1 MIVVRLVRRRDFNTI
16 RLPQNQPPRDLQSE
30 PMGKPTGFKEF
41 TRETPKK
48 RPAEL
53 RVLDWD
59 EIYLDFPEDKLKKQ
73 GARCMDC
80 GVPFCNSGCPL
91 GNLIP
96 DWNDLVYRGRWREAI
111 EALSK
116 TNNFPEWT
124 GRICPAPCE
133 EACVLSINDKPVA
146 IKTIEQS
153 ISDKAWSEGWIKPC
167 IPAVRTGKK
176 VAVIGSGPAGLAA
189 AEQLNKA
196 GHWVTVYERAERPGG
211 LLLYGIP
218 DFKMDK
224 RTVARRIALMEESQI
239 KFVCKADVGK
249 TVTAEQL
256 RREFDAIVLAT
267 GATKARDLSVPGR
280 ELSGIHVAMN
290 YLPQPTQENLGDA
303 IFAEQKIDAK
313 GKHVVIIGA
322 GDTAADCL
330 GTAHR
335 QKAAS
340 VTQLNIYPKP
350 PEERDE
356 HSAPWPYW
364 PNVYRVSPAHE
375 EGGRREWSV
384 LTKGFAGENGV
395 VKTIKLAR
403 QEVAEVRQGKQI
415 MREIPGTDFEL
426 PCDLCLLAIGFSGPE
441 PDGILAQFGCDTDP
455 RGNVVVDESYATSV
469 PGVYATGDCRRGQSL
484 VVWAISEGRCAA
496 AGVDELLMGR
506 TDLPTL
512 KLF

>member
-1 MIVVRLVRRRDFNTI
+1 
-16 RLPQNQPPRDLQSE
+16 
-30 PMGKPTGFKEF
+30 MGKPTGFKEF

-59 EIYLDFPEDKLKKQ
+59 EIYLEFPEDKLKKQ

-80 GVPFCNSGCPL
+80 GVPFCNNGCPL

-96 DWNDLVYRGRWREAI
+96 DWNDLVYRGKWREAF

-146 IKTIEQS
+146 IKTIEQA
-153 ISDKAWSEGWIKPC
+153 ISDRAWAEGWAQTCLPKT
-167 IPAVRTGKK
+167 RTGKK

-196 GHWVTVYERAERPGG
+196 GHAVTVYERAERPGG

-224 RTVARRIALMEESQI
+224 RTVHRRIDQMKACGIE
-239 KFVCKADVGK
+239 FVCNADVG
-249 TVTAEQL
+249 TTITADQL
-256 RREFDAIVLAT
+256 RQTFDAIILAT
-267 GATKARDLSVPGR
+267 GATKARDLPIPGR
-280 ELSGIHVAMN
+280 DLTGIHVAMN
-290 YLPQPTQENLGDA
+290 YLPQPTVELLGDQ

-313 GKHVVIIGA
+313 DKHVVIVGA

-335 QKAAS
+335 QRAAS

-350 PEERDE
+350 PDERDE
-356 HSAPWPYW
+356 QTAPWPYW

-375 EGGRREWSV
+375 EGGQREWSV
-384 LTKGFAGENGV
+384 LTKAFRGENGRV
-395 VKTIKLAR
+395 THIKLAR
-403 QEVAEVRQGKQI
+403 QEVAEVRGGKQI
-415 MREIPGTDFEL
+415 MREIPGSDFEI

-441 PDGILAQFGCDTDP
+441 PEGVIAQFGLKTDD
-455 RGNVVVDESYATSV
+455 RGNVVVDQDYATSV

-484 VVWAISEGRCAA
+484 VVWAISEGRSCA
-496 AGVDELLMGR
+496 AGVDEALMGR
-506 TDLPTL
+506 SDLPKL

>member
-1 MIVVRLVRRRDFNTI
+1 
-16 RLPQNQPPRDLQSE
+16 
-30 PMGKPTGFKEF
+30 MGKPTGFKEF

-59 EIYLDFPEDKLKKQ
+59 EIYLDMGEDKLKKQ

-80 GVPFCNSGCPL
+80 GVPFCNNGCPL

-96 DWNDLVYRGRWREAI
+96 DWNDLVYRGKWREAF

-146 IKTIEQS
+146 IKTIEQA
-153 ISDKAWSEGWIKPC
+153 ISDKAWQEGWAQACPPKT
-167 IPAVRTGKK
+167 RTNKK

-196 GHWVTVYERAERPGG
+196 GHSVTVYERAERPGG

-224 RTVARRIALMEESQI
+224 RTVHRRIDQMKACGIE
-239 KFVCKADVGK
+239 FVCKAEVGK
-249 TVTAEQL
+249 TITAEQL
-256 RREFDAIVLAT
+256 RQKFDAVILAT
-267 GATKARDLSVPGR
+267 GATKARDLPIPGR
-280 ELSGIHVAMN
+280 DLAGIHVAMN
-290 YLPQPTQENLGDA
+290 YLPQPTVELLGDQ
-303 IFAEQKIDAK
+303 IFAEQKIDAA
-313 GKHVVIIGA
+313 GKHVVIVGA

-350 PEERDE
+350 PDERDE
-356 HSAPWPYW
+356 HTAPWPYW

-375 EGGRREWSV
+375 EGGQREWSV
-384 LTKGFAGENGV
+384 LTKAFRGENGRV
-395 VKTIKLAR
+395 THIRLAR
-403 QEVAEVRQGKQI
+403 QEVAEVRNGKQI
-415 MREIPGTDFEL
+415 MREIPGTDFEI

-441 PDGILAQFGCDTDP
+441 PEGIIAQFGLATDP
-455 RGNVVVDESYATSV
+455 RGNVVVDQDYATSV

-484 VVWAISEGRCAA
+484 VVWAISEGRSCA
-496 AGVDELLMGR
+496 AGVDEALMGK
-506 TDLPTL
+506 TDLPKL

>member
-1 MIVVRLVRRRDFNTI
+1 
-16 RLPQNQPPRDLQSE
+16 
-30 PMGKPTGFKEF
+30 MGKPTGFKEF
-41 TRETPKK
+41 PRETPKK

-53 RVLDWD
+53 RVLDWN
-59 EIYLDFPEDKLKKQ
+59 EIYLDFPEDKLRKQ

-80 GVPFCNSGCPL
+80 GIPFCNNGCPL

-96 DWNDLVYRGRWREAI
+96 DWNDLVYRGKWREAI
-111 EALSK
+111 ESLSK

-133 EACVLSINDKPVA
+133 EACVLAINDKSVA
-146 IKTIEQS
+146 IKTIEQA
-153 ISDKAWSEGWIKPC
+153 ISDRAWSEGWIKPC
-167 IPAVRTGKK
+167 IPAIRTGKK
-176 VAVIGSGPAGLAA
+176 IAVIGSGPAGLAA

-196 GHWVTVYERAERPGG
+196 GHWATVYERAERPGG

-224 RTVARRIALMEESQI
+224 RTVHRRIELMKESGI
-239 KFVCKADVGK
+239 KFVCNADVGR
-249 TVTAEQL
+249 TITADQL
-256 RREFDAIVLAT
+256 RREYDAIILAT
-267 GATKARDLSVPGR
+267 GATKARDLPIPGR
-280 ELSGIHVAMN
+280 DLAGIYAAMD
-290 YLPQPTQENLGDA
+290 YLPQPTQENLGDR
-303 IFAEQKIDAK
+303 IFEAQKIDAAD
-313 GKHVVIIGA
+313 KHVVIVGA

-335 QKAAS
+335 QKAKS

-375 EGGRREWSV
+375 EGGQREWSV
-384 LTKGFAGENGV
+384 LTKAFKGENGQV
-395 VKTIKLAR
+395 NTLVCAR
-403 QEVAEVRQGKQI
+403 QEVAEIRNGKQI
-415 MREIPGTDFEL
+415 MREVPGSDFEL
-426 PCDLCLLAIGFSGPE
+426 PCDLCLIAIGFSGPE
-441 PDGILAQFGCDTDP
+441 PEGIISQLNLTTDN
-455 RGNVVVDESYATSV
+455 RGAVTVDDNYETSV

-484 VVWAISEGRCAA
+484 VVWAISEGRSAA
-496 AGVDELLMGR
+496 ACVDEALMGKS
-506 TDLPTL
+506 DLPKL

>member
-1 MIVVRLVRRRDFNTI
+1 
-16 RLPQNQPPRDLQSE
+16 
-30 PMGKPTGFKEF
+30 MGKPTGFKEF

-53 RVLDWD
+53 RVLDWN
-59 EIYLDFPEDKLKKQ
+59 EIYIDFPEDKLRKQ

-80 GVPFCNSGCPL
+80 GVPFCNNGCPL

-96 DWNDLVYRGRWREAI
+96 DWNDLVYRGRWKEAY
-111 EALSK
+111 EALLK

-133 EACVLSINDKPVA
+133 EACVLSINDKPVT

-153 ISDKAWSEGWIKPC
+153 ISDRAWKEGWIKPQ
-167 IPAVRTGKK
+167 IPTHRTGKK

-196 GHWVTVYERAERPGG
+196 GHWATVYERAERPGG

-224 RTVARRIALMEESQI
+224 RTVHRRIQLMEEAGI
-239 KFVCKADVGK
+239 KFVCKADIGNTISVD
-249 TVTAEQL
+249 QL
-256 RREFDAIVLAT
+256 RREYDAIILAT
-267 GATKARDLSVPGR
+267 GATRARDLSVPGR
-280 ELSGIHVAMN
+280 ELDGVHVAMN
-290 YLPQPTQENLGDA
+290 YLPQPTQEALGDA
-303 IFAEQKIDAK
+303 IFAEQKIDAFD
-313 GKHVVIIGA
+313 KHVVIIGA

-330 GTAHR
+330 GTANR
-335 QKAAS
+335 QKAKS

-356 HSAPWPYW
+356 NTAPWPYW
-364 PNVYRVSPAHE
+364 PNVFRTSPAHE
-375 EGGRREWSV
+375 EGGVREWAV
-384 LTKGFAGENGV
+384 LTKGFKGENG
-395 VKTIKLAR
+395 KMTTIVCAR
-403 QEVAEVRQGKQI
+403 QEVAEIRGGRQI
-415 MREIPGTDFEL
+415 MREIPGTEFEL
-426 PCDLCLLAIGFSGPE
+426 PCDLCLIAIGFSGPE
-441 PDGILAQFGCDTDP
+441 AGGLIDQLGLGLDA
-455 RGNVVVDESYATSV
+455 RGNIVVDEHYATSV

-496 AGVDELLMGR
+496 AGVDEFLMGKS
-506 TDLPTL
+506 DLPTL

>member
-1 MIVVRLVRRRDFNTI
+1 
-16 RLPQNQPPRDLQSE
+16 
-30 PMGKPTGFKEF
+30 MGKPTGFKEF

-48 RPAEL
+48 RPVDL

-59 EIYLDFPEDKLKKQ
+59 EIYLQLPEEKLRKQ

-80 GVPFCNSGCPL
+80 GVPFCNNGCPL

-96 DWNDLVYRGRWREAI
+96 DWNDLVYRGKWREAH
-111 EALSK
+111 EALGK

-133 EACVLSINDKPVA
+133 EACVLAINDKAVT

-153 ISDKAWSEGWIKPC
+153 ISDRAWSEGWVKP
-167 IPAVRTGKK
+167 IVPPFRTGKR
-176 VAVIGSGPAGLAA
+176 VAIIGSGPAGLAA

-196 GHWVTVYERAERPGG
+196 GHWATIYERDERPGG

-224 RTVARRIALMEESQI
+224 RTVHRRVQLMKDSGIE
-239 KFVCKADVGK
+239 FVCKADVGR
-249 TVTAEQL
+249 TITADEL
-256 RREFDAIVLAT
+256 RKKYDAIILAT
-267 GATKARDLSVPGR
+267 GATKARDLQAPGR
-280 ELSGIHVAMN
+280 ELAGIHLAMT
-290 YLPQPTQENLGDA
+290 YLPQPTQANLGDA
-303 IFAEQKIDAK
+303 IFAEQKIDAA
-313 GKHVVIIGA
+313 GKNVVIIGA

-335 QKAAS
+335 QKAKS

-356 HSAPWPYW
+356 EHTPWPYW
-364 PNVYRVSPAHE
+364 PNVYRTSPAHE
-375 EGGRREWSV
+375 EGGTREWAV
-384 LTKGFAGENGV
+384 LTKRFEGQDG
-395 VKTIKLAR
+395 KLAKIVCAR
-403 QEVAEVRQGKQI
+403 QEVAEVRNGKQV
-415 MREIPGTDFEL
+415 MREVPDSEFEIPCE
-426 PCDLCLLAIGFSGPE
+426 LCLIAIGFSGPE
-441 PDGILAQFGCDTDP
+441 EGGIVQQLGLTLDA
-455 RGNVVVDESYATSV
+455 RGSIVVGQDYQTNV

-496 AGVDELLMGR
+496 AGVDAFLMG
-506 TDLPTL
+506 TSDLPTL

>member
-1 MIVVRLVRRRDFNTI
+1 
-16 RLPQNQPPRDLQSE
+16 
-30 PMGKPTGFKEF
+30 MGKPTGFKEF

-48 RPAEL
+48 RPVEL
-53 RVLDWD
+53 RILDWD
-59 EIYLDFPEDKLKKQ
+59 EIYLEFPEDKLKKQ

-80 GVPFCNSGCPL
+80 GVPFCNNGCPL

-96 DWNDLVYRGRWREAI
+96 DWNDLVYRGRWREAM
-111 EALSK
+111 ESLSK

-153 ISDKAWSEGWIKPC
+153 ISDRAWKEGWVKPC
-167 IPAVRTGKK
+167 IPKIRTGKK

-224 RTVARRIALMEESQI
+224 RTVHRRIKLMEESGI
-239 KFVCKADVGK
+239 AFKCNADVGK
-249 TVTAEQL
+249 TITAGDL
-256 RREFDAIVLAT
+256 RKEFDAIILAT
-267 GATKARDLSVPGR
+267 GATRPRDVPVEGR
-280 ELSGIHVAMN
+280 EHAGIHLAMS
-290 YLPQPTQENLGDA
+290 YLPQQTQENLGDQ
-303 IFAEQKIDAK
+303 IFAEQKINAS

-335 QKAAS
+335 QQAAS

-350 PEERDE
+350 PDERDGNT
-356 HSAPWPYW
+356 APWPYW
-364 PNVYRVSPAHE
+364 PNIHRTSPAHE
-375 EGGRREWSV
+375 EGGVREYAV
-384 LTKGFAGENGV
+384 LTKRFEGANGQV
-395 VKTIKLAR
+395 TKLICAR
-403 QEVAEVRQGKQI
+403 QEVVEYRQGKAI
-415 MREIPGTDFEL
+415 MREVPGSEFEL
-426 PCDLCLLAIGFSGPE
+426 KCDLCLIAIGFSGPE
-441 PDGILAQFGCDTDP
+441 PDGIIEQLGLETDN
-455 RGNVVVDESYATSV
+455 RGNLVVDQSYQTTV

-496 AGVDELLMGR
+496 AGVDEFLMGT
-506 TDLPTL
+506 TDLPKL

>member
-1 MIVVRLVRRRDFNTI
+1 
-16 RLPQNQPPRDLQSE
+16 
-30 PMGKPTGFKEF
+30 MGKPTGFKEF
-41 TRETPKK
+41 PRETPKK
-48 RPAEL
+48 RPVEL

-59 EIYLDFPEDKLKKQ
+59 EIYLEFPEEKLKKQ

-80 GVPFCNSGCPL
+80 GVPFCNNGCPL

-96 DWNDLVYRGRWREAI
+96 DWNDFVYRGKWREALD
-111 EALSK
+111 ALLK

-153 ISDKAWSEGWIKPC
+153 ISDRGWINGWIKPI
-167 IPAVRTGKK
+167 IPSSRTGKK

-224 RTVARRIALMEESQI
+224 KTVHRRIKLMEDSQI
-239 KFVCKADVGK
+239 KFICKADVGQ
-249 TVTAEQL
+249 TISAADL
-256 RREFDAIVLAT
+256 RTQYDAIILAT
-267 GATKARDLSVPGR
+267 GATRARDLPIPGR
-280 ELSGIHVAMN
+280 ELSGIHLAMN
-290 YLPQPTQENLGDA
+290 YLPLPTQKNLGDE
-303 IFAEQKIDAK
+303 IFEENDLHAE

-340 VTQLNIYPKP
+340 VTQLNIYPQP
-350 PEERDE
+350 PESRDHTVAPLAVLAE
-356 HSAPWPYW
+356 HPSH
-364 PNVYRVSPAHE
+364 V
-375 EGGRREWSV
+375 
-384 LTKGFAGENGV
+384 AG
-395 VKTIKLAR
+395 
-403 QEVAEVRQGKQI
+403 
-415 MREIPGTDFEL
+415 P
-426 PCDLCLLAIGFSGPE
+426 
-441 PDGILAQFGCDTDP
+441 
-455 RGNVVVDESYATSV
+455 
-469 PGVYATGDCRRGQSL
+469 RRGRKPRVRRPHQALRRRGRQSEDTRL
-484 VVWAISEGRCAA
+484 RPPGSGRGPQRQADHA
-496 AGVDELLMGR
+496 
-506 TDLPTL
+506 
-512 KLF
+512 

>member
-1 MIVVRLVRRRDFNTI
+1 
-16 RLPQNQPPRDLQSE
+16 
-30 PMGKPTGFKEF
+30 MGKPTGFKEF
-41 TRETPKK
+41 PRETPRK
-48 RPAEL
+48 RPVEL
-53 RVLDWD
+53 RVLDWN
-59 EIYLDFPEDKLKKQ
+59 EIYLELPEDKLRKQ

-133 EACVLSINDKPVA
+133 EACVLSINDKPVT
-146 IKTIEQS
+146 IKTIEQA
-153 ISDKAWSEGWIKPC
+153 ISDRAWKEGWIKPYT
-167 IPAVRTGKK
+167 PTQRTGKK

-196 GHWVTVYERAERPGG
+196 GHSVTVYERAERPGG

-224 RTVARRIALMEESQI
+224 RTVHRRIAYMEACGI
-239 KFVCKADVGK
+239 LFICNADVG
-249 TVTAEQL
+249 TTIAAQDL
-256 RREFDAIVLAT
+256 RNQFDAIILAT
-267 GATKARDLSVPGR
+267 GATKARDLPIPNR
-280 ELSGIHVAMN
+280 DLDGIHLAMN
-290 YLPQPTQENLGDA
+290 YLPLPTQKNLGDE
-303 IFAEQKIDAK
+303 IFEHHHIDAASK
-313 GKHVVIIGA
+313 DVVIIGA

-335 QKAAS
+335 QKARS

-350 PEERDE
+350 PDERDE
-356 HSAPWPYW
+356 NTAPWPYW
-364 PNVYRVSPAHE
+364 PNVFRSSPAHE
-375 EGGRREWSV
+375 EGGVREWSV
-384 LTKGFAGENGV
+384 LTKSFQGESG
-395 VKTIKLAR
+395 KLTKILCAR
-403 QEVAEVRQGKQI
+403 QEVAEYRGTKAI
-415 MREIPGTDFEL
+415 MREIPDSDFEI
-426 PCDLCLLAIGFSGPE
+426 PCDLCLIAIGFSGPE
-441 PDGILAQFGCDTDP
+441 AGGIVDQFGLELDT
-455 RGNVVVDESYATSV
+455 RGGLVVDDNYQTRV

-496 AGVDELLMGR
+496 AGVDEFLIGR
-506 TDLPTL
+506 TDLPKL

>member
-1 MIVVRLVRRRDFNTI
+1 
-16 RLPQNQPPRDLQSE
+16 
-30 PMGKPTGFKEF
+30 MGKPTGFKEF
-41 TRETPKK
+41 TRETAKK
-48 RPAEL
+48 RPVEL
-53 RVLDWD
+53 RILDWE
-59 EIYLDFPEDKLKKQ
+59 EIYLQLPEDKLRKQ

-80 GVPFCNSGCPL
+80 GVPFCNNGCPL

-96 DWNDLVYRGRWREAI
+96 DWNDLVYRGRWKEAYD
-111 EALSK
+111 ALAK

-133 EACVLSINDKPVA
+133 EACVLTINDKSVA

-153 ISDKAWSEGWIKPC
+153 ISDRAWKEGWVKPTT
-167 IPAVRTGKK
+167 PTHRTGKK

-196 GHWVTVYERAERPGG
+196 GHTVTVYERAERAGG

-224 RTVARRIALMEESQI
+224 RTVHRRIKLMQESGI
-239 KFVCKADVGK
+239 TFTCSADVG
-249 TVTAEQL
+249 TTITAKHL
-256 RREFDAIVLAT
+256 TSEFDAIVLAT
-267 GATKARDLSVPGR
+267 GATRARDLPIPGR
-280 ELSGIHVAMN
+280 DLSGIHVAMN

-303 IFAEQKIDAK
+303 IFNEQKIDAHN
-313 GKHVVIIGA
+313 KHVIIVGA

-340 VTQLNIYPKP
+340 ITQLNLYPMP
-350 PEERDE
+350 PQERDE
-356 HSAPWPYW
+356 NSAPWPAW
-364 PNVYRVSPAHE
+364 PNLYRVSPAHE
-375 EGGRREWSV
+375 EGGRREWNV
-384 LTKGFAGENGV
+384 LTKRFVAGDGDQSGV
-395 VKTIKLAR
+395 VKKIICAR
-403 QEVAEVRQGKQI
+403 QEVVEYRNGKAV
-415 MREIPGTDFEL
+415 MREIPNTEFEL
-426 PCDLCLLAIGFSGPE
+426 PCDLCLIAIGFSGPE
-441 PDGILAQFGCDTDP
+441 TGGIVDQLGLQLDT
-455 RGNVVVDESYATSV
+455 RGNVMVDDTYATTI

-496 AGVDELLMGR
+496 AGVDEFLMGR
-506 TDLPTL
+506 TDLPKL

>member
-1 MIVVRLVRRRDFNTI
+1 
-16 RLPQNQPPRDLQSE
+16 
-30 PMGKPTGFKEF
+30 MGKPTGFKEF

-59 EIYLDFPEDKLKKQ
+59 EIYLEFPEDKLRKQ

-80 GVPFCNSGCPL
+80 GVPFCNNGCPL

-96 DWNDLVYRGRWREAI
+96 DWNDLVYRGKWREAF

-124 GRICPAPCE
+124 GRVCPAPCE

-146 IKTIEQS
+146 IKTVEQS
-153 ISDKAWSEGWIKPC
+153 ISDKAWKEGWAQVAAPKT
-167 IPAVRTGKK
+167 RTGKK

-196 GHWVTVYERAERPGG
+196 GHNVVVFERAERPGG

-224 RTVARRIALMEESQI
+224 RTVHRRIDAMKAAGIEFQ
-239 KFVCKADVGK
+239 CNADVGK
-249 TVTAEQL
+249 TVTVDQL
-256 RREFDAIVLAT
+256 RKQFDAIIIAT
-267 GATKARDLSVPGR
+267 GATKARDLPIPGR
-280 ELSGIHVAMN
+280 ELTGIHVAMN

-313 GKHVVIIGA
+313 DKHVVIVGA

-350 PEERDE
+350 PDERDDNT
-356 HSAPWPYW
+356 APWPYW

-375 EGGRREWSV
+375 EGGAREWSV
-384 LTKGFAGENGV
+384 LTKGFRGENGQV
-395 VKTIKLAR
+395 THIQLAR
-403 QEVAEVRQGKQI
+403 QEVVEIRNGKQI

-441 PDGILAQFGCDTDP
+441 PEGIISQLNLETDN
-455 RGNVVVDESYATSV
+455 RGNIVVDETYATSV

-484 VVWAISEGRCAA
+484 VVWAISEGRCCA
-496 AGVDELLMGR
+496 AGVDEALMGK
-506 TDLPTL
+506 TDLPKL